1 MPFLLITATGKGATA
16 ANTVKVVQWLGIVC
30 TTDITSTVSKYTN
43 SGGGSV
49 SGGNSVSSS
58 DIHFMIKTLLVLLSH
73 REETVREH
81 TITLL
86 TTLLTL
92 DVLCTLSEKGLSG
105 LLIVSKRLAL
115 EGVQKSSGSGAG
127 KCICRVCFYVVRCWF

>member
-1 MPFLLITATGKGATA
+1 MRLLAICLFSVHYAVPKGANFLA
-16 ANTVKVVQWLGIVC
+16 Y
-30 TTDITSTVSKYTN
+30 TDSSGT
-43 SGGGSV
+43 SGGGCST
-49 SGGNSVSSS
+49 S
-58 DIHFMIKTLLVLLSH
+58 DIHFMIRTLLVLLSH
-73 REETVREH
+73 REETV
-81 TITLL
+81 L
-86 TTLLTL
+86 TTLFTL